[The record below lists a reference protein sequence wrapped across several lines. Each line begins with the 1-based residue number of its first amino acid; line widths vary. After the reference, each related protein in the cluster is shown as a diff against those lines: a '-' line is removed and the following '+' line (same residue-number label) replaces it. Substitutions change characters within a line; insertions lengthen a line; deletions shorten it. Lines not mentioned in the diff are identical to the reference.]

1 MLGAGFLAFIVVLPA
16 PSQAHLTGLQLE
28 VSRLCNTKL
37 SERVSRTEGTCK
49 GQTLAKVVL
58 PEPLPI
64 SGKVAAA
71 LAGDLYCGLSSTGV
85 SELTRAADIPL
96 LPHATQKR
104 AGQAAANGVVE
115 WPSWGFDPSPD
126 TRMNGAF
133 SWRRLPDG

>member
-96 LPHATQKR
+96 CRTPRKSARPRPPPTALWNGR
-104 AGQAAANGVVE
+104 AGDSTHRPIRG
-115 WPSWGFDPSPD
+115 
-126 TRMNGAF
+126 
-133 SWRRLPDG
+133 